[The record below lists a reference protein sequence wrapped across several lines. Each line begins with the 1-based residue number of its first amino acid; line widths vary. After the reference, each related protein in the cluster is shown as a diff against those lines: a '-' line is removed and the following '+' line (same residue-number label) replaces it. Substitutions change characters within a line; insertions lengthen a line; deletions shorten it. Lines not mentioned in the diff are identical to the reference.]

1 MFILFSAKFELTASE
16 ANVVQ
21 SRVVKVADSAFVR
34 LDAGLHSANSVV
46 ADFAVVAP
54 VSAGVAESVDF
65 ITAGALET
73 DVVCRRV
80 VGLCSGR
87 TDPQLETRHVTA
99 EGASLNPA
107 KISGTA

>member
-54 VSAGVAESVDF
+54 VSAGVSPLISSPPEHLKRMSFAAVLSASVP
-65 ITAGALET
+65 AGLT
-73 DVVCRRV
+73 
-80 VGLCSGR
+80 
-87 TDPQLETRHVTA
+87 
-99 EGASLNPA
+99 LNW
-107 KISGTA
+107 KLVM